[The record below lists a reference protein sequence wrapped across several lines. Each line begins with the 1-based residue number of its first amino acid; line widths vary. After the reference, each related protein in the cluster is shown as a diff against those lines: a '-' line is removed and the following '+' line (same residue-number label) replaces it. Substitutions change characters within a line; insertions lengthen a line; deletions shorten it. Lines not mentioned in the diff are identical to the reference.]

1 MSPRRSR
8 ACCAANMASLPAP
21 VNEEVRRKVIGDAKV
36 ITNRP
41 ADDIPPE
48 LEKYREEIGD
58 YIPAGRGRTL
68 SYALFPQVAKKFFQY
83 RDAAQK
89 GLDSTMFNKS
99 DMTHP
104 V

>member
-1 MSPRRSR
+1 MPRLSPSVPPTTSRRS
-8 ACCAANMASLPAP
+8 
-21 VNEEVRRKVIGDAKV
+21 
-36 ITNRP
+36 
-41 ADDIPPE
+41 
-48 LEKYREEIGD
+48 LEKYRAEIGD
-58 YIPAGRGRTL
+58 YIQQDEDIL